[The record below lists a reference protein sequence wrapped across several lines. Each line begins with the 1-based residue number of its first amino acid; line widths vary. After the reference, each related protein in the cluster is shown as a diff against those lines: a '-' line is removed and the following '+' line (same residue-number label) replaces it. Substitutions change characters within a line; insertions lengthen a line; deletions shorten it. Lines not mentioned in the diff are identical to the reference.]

1 MADTFE
7 QTWAESLVLITRLN
21 RRDGHGPASPSAK
34 ALDGWGGP
42 TLYKFNPQAPWPD
55 VTKDVGV
62 WVSRPGDDGETTGG
76 RFYAHGQTP
85 TEALLAINE
94 LLAQELTTKSLSP
107 VL

>member
-1 MADTFE
+1 MASTFE
-7 QTWAESLVLITRLN
+7 QTWAQNLALIDRLN
-21 RRDGHGPASPSAK
+21 QRDGYDPTRPG

-42 TLYKFNPQAPWPD
+42 TLYKFNPRAPWPD

-76 RFYAHGQTP
+76 RFYSYGHTP
-85 TEALLAINE
+85 AEALAAMNE
-94 LLAQELTTKSLSP
+94 LLSQELTTKSVSP